1 MKNILAF
8 GLLFGALS
16 ASAQSYLV
24 LNNGVMLTTDRAG
37 FVYDFGHFVVPY
49 DVKISGGNFL
59 VEKKQLMTVDE
70 NGYKYD
76 KDQEVEKIKGKG
88 LNYILTDDSSL
99 ITIDL
104 KGFSYEYKK
113 DQDDALGRIEK
124 FGGNFFVAKDKKK
137 KNSLLYT
144 LNATGNYYNITLPE
158 LNPADITVLGGNY
171 FFTKSGVAFT
181 VSKEGYVYAKT
192 EKVASTLK
200 KQGGNYFVDIANK
213 LYTISETGILSNPV
227 VPLSLNVNNIAKTGA
242 NYMIDTD
249 GRLFVVDMN
258 GNVFERQ
265 VSGQDLRNVKVI
277 SQ

>member
-1 MKNILAF
+1 MKNILALT
-8 GLLFGALS
+8 LLFGSLA

-37 FVYDFGHFVVPY
+37 YVYDFGHFVVPY
-49 DVKISGGNFL
+49 DVKINGGSFL
-59 VEKKQLMTVDE
+59 VEKKQLITVDE

-88 LNYILTDDSSL
+88 LNYLLTDDNSL

-104 KGFSYEYKK
+104 KGFFYEYKK
-113 DQDDALGRIEK
+113 DQDDSLGRIEK
-124 FGGNFFVAKDKKK
+124 FGGNFFIAKDKKK

-144 LNATGNYYNITLPE
+144 LNATGNYFNITLPE

-171 FFTKSGVAFT
+171 FINRFGVAFT

-192 EKVASTLK
+192 EKVTGALK
-200 KQGGNYFVDIANK
+200 KQGGNFFVDSSNK
-213 LYTISETGILSNPV
+213 LFTVSESGILSNPV
-227 VPLSLNVNNIAKTGA
+227 VPVSLNVNNIAKAGA
-242 NYMIDTD
+242 NYMIDTE
-249 GRLFVVDMN
+249 GHFFAVDKN

-265 VSGQDLRNVKVI
+265 VNGQDLRNVKII